1 MKEKKTG
8 PLTPQQALLKAANY
22 CAYQERC
29 HDEVRNKLSEWGVW
43 GTDADEVV
51 LKLIEQNYL
60 NEERFARAYAGGKF
74 RTQHWGR
81 IKIKLELK
89 ARHISD
95 YCIRAGMQEI
105 SDKDYHDTLQRL
117 ASQKWKETKDTNPL
131 SKRNKV
137 ARYLAGKGFEQDL
150 TWEVLREITG

>member
-1 MKEKKTG
+1 MKEKRTG

-43 GTDADEVV
+43 GSDADEVV

-95 YCIRAGMQEI
+95 YCIRMGMQEI
-105 SDKDYHDTLQRL
+105 SDKDYRDTLHRL

-150 TWEVLREITG
+150 TWEVLREITE